1 VDTNAV
7 TIIGAD
13 EEQTLPLQSKAR
25 VADAILDRVEQLI
38 RARSTTPA
46 RA

>member
-1 VDTNAV
+1 VSTNAV

-13 EEQTLPLQSKAR
+13 GEQTLPLQSKTRIAE
-25 VADAILDRVEQLI
+25 AILDRVEQLLRT
-38 RARSTTPA
+38 RAAAPV